1 MNRNMSQQQFGG
13 HMLLNSFSNKNMV
26 DSKLASVRD
35 LNASKKSRKKS
46 KASMSKNLNEELLGM

>member
-1 MNRNMSQQQFGG
+1 MSQQQFGG